1 MNSGANVEGCATVV
15 CYRKSSLMIF
25 CGAAVMEHVIFRWLI
40 AVAIATVSL
49 VAPSRW
55 SVALE
60 RDNRTLPVVSQASP
74 SCPSREFRI
83 FFKVFSTRPD
93 VQRNFTRFP
102 LEHGVLNIDALD
114 TDDEFKTRLIE
125 KFEDVPQLRDG
136 MIFPGEKEKKKGGF
150 REKIITRGNF
160 KPRPDDDPEDVI
172 NDSESA
178 TVMLF
183 LPDTGFRIYYR
194 FRRDSRCWFLYG
206 ISDRSI

>member
-1 MNSGANVEGCATVV
+1 MRHA
-15 CYRKSSLMIF
+15 
-25 CGAAVMEHVIFRWLI
+25 IFRWLI
-40 AVAIATVSL
+40 AVAFATFFL

-55 SVALE
+55 SAALD
-60 RDNRTLPVVSQASP
+60 RDNQTSPAVSRASP
-74 SCPSREFRI
+74 ICPSRDFRI
-83 FFKVFSTRPD
+83 FFKAFSSRSD
-93 VQRNFTRFP
+93 VQRNFTHFP
-102 LEHGVLNIDALD
+102 LEHGMLNIDALD

-125 KFEDVPQLRDG
+125 KFEEVPQLRDG
-136 MIFPGEKEKKKGGF
+136 LIFPGEKEKKKSGF
-150 REKIITRGNF
+150 REKIITRENF

-206 ISDRSI
+206 ISDRST